1 MKNYKVTV
9 NSASGSLTY
18 EIRKTLKGAQGFAN
32 KLAND
37 AFYGEEVEI
46 IIEELQA

>member
-9 NSASGSLTY
+9 KAKVGALTY
-18 EIRKTLKGAQGFAN
+18 EVRKTLKGAQGFA
-32 KLAND
+32 KKIAND

-46 IIEELQA
+46 IIQELAA